1 MQRRT
6 LFPLAGLSLIGP
18 LGSLITSKAK
28 AVVCMPDSGSLN
40 LQLPPRCQILII
52 GSGAAGLTAA
62 IMAAEAGIKD
72 IVVLEKEPIVGGSS
86 MISGGQWA
94 VSETELQRRNGIL
107 DTDSIFYAD
116 MLRIGKNRNDPQL
129 VKKLIQVSRE
139 QYNWVLE
146 HGVAP
151 LALSAASGMSRPRAH
166 TFDAVAVMNLLLRMA
181 ARHNIPIITGARA
194 TELLMS
200 NGTMHG
206 AAVEYAGSHQ
216 RVQANAVLLAS
227 YGFVRTPTR
236 ISDMTLI
243 YYAGGIILNQ
253 AGKRFVDESLS
264 YKELGTA
271 SLTEPGYSTYIL
283 FDDAMRREQ
292 MRQRPNDWRL
302 WHLIDQGRV
311 PDYVYKADSIEDAAA
326 AAGLNPAV
334 VTSTV
339 EEYNRLAP
347 HGKDPLGRTSL
358 SSGWGTPQ
366 EIKSPPFFIMPAVAA
381 VMGTYCGLT
390 ITPDAEVLNQKKQI
404 IPGLYA
410 AGEVTGGFHGASYI
424 TGTAFAKAHAFGRI
438 AGMAMARR
446 LL

>member
-62 IMAAEAGIKD
+62 VMAAEAGIKD

-200 NGTMHG
+200 NGTVHG

-227 YGFVRTPTR
+227 GGFARSTELMAKYAPNMQRAAKICGIGSDGDGLLMGEAVGAALRDMNFVSASYGFVRTPAR

-311 PDYVYKADSIEDAAA
+311 PDYVYEADSIEDAAA

-358 SSGWGTPQ
+358 S
-366 EIKSPPFFIMPAVAA
+366 
-381 VMGTYCGLT
+381 
-390 ITPDAEVLNQKKQI
+390 
-404 IPGLYA
+404 
-410 AGEVTGGFHGASYI
+410 
-424 TGTAFAKAHAFGRI
+424 
-438 AGMAMARR
+438 
-446 LL
+446 